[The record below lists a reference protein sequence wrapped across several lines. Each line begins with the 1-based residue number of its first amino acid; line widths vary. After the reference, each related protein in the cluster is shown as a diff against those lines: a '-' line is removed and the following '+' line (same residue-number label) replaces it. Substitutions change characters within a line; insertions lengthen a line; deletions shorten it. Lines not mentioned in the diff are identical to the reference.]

1 MYIAANLQQS
11 FLSMEYRSVKGYTG
25 WAQVGFLCVF
35 LAVGILLAG
44 GIQFLITMQI
54 MPTGAKLTD
63 SDAIMKAM
71 LAPENVNFARWS
83 QVLSTFALLFL
94 PAIAL
99 SFICN
104 GKSMLWVG
112 FSKHISAIQLLL
124 GFVIMF
130 ITAIAVGPLADI
142 SKSIVAHFPTINASA
157 KKLED
162 LYNTQA
168 LALSNLKSLPEYI
181 IGLFIMAFFPALFE
195 EVFFRGTL
203 QNLFLRWLKKP
214 ILAIL
219 ITSILFSLVH
229 SSIYLFLSRM
239 ALGFALGLMYYYSKN
254 IWINIVAH
262 FINNTFALTALYLM
276 GNKLDKASIEKLD
289 PHPHWLLALAAC
301 GVLVLLF
308 QLLQKRSGH
317 NKAIIEEKELALVN
331 NNHFKNNT

>member
-1 MYIAANLQQS
+1 MV
-11 FLSMEYRSVKGYTG
+11 YRSVKGYTG

-35 LAVGILLAG
+35 LAAGILLAG
-44 GIQFLITMQI
+44 AIQYLIIKQI
-54 MPTGAKLTD
+54 MPTAAKLTD

-71 LAPENVNFARWS
+71 LAPENVNFARWN
-83 QVLSTFALLFL
+83 QVLSTFSLLFL

-112 FSKHISAIQLLL
+112 FSKHINATQLLI

-142 SKSIVAHFPTINASA
+142 SKSILTHFPNINSSA

-162 LYNTQA
+162 LYNAQA

-203 QNLFLRWLKKP
+203 QNLFLRWLKNP
-214 ILAIL
+214 IVAIL
-219 ITSILFSLVH
+219 ITSFLFSLVH

-239 ALGFALGLMYYYSKN
+239 ALGFVLGLMYYYTKN

-262 FINNTFALTALYLM
+262 FINNAFALTALYM
-276 GNKLDKASIEKLD
+276 MRNKLDQASIEKLD
-289 PHPHWLLALAAC
+289 PHPHWLMAIAAC
-301 GVLVLLF
+301 AGVVLLF
-308 QLLQKRSGH
+308 KILIKNSLA
-317 NKAIIEEKELALVN
+317 NKAVIAEKELALTN
-331 NNHFKNNT
+331 NNHFQNNY